1 MTGPKD
7 IAIGVL
13 ILAVVGM
20 GISGVILKAKLDST
34 KSKIQLYEERERT
47 WEGELSDCAQVVE
60 NLQVK
65 IDEQNAVT
73 EENAR
78 LGTENERL
86 QSIIDRQARSI
97 ASIDNHLERLMEEQQ
112 RFDELVSDAD
122 TCQTFELALASIAGE
137 IQ

>member
-1 MTGPKD
+1 MTGIKD
-7 IAIGVL
+7 IVVYS
-13 ILAVVGM
+13 LAGLLLAALVTGF
-20 GISGVILKAKLDST
+20 ILKLRVDTLKT
-34 KSKIQLYEERERT
+34 TVKLYEERERT

-60 NLQVK
+60 DLQVK

-78 LGTENERL
+78 LGTENARL

-122 TCQTFELALASIAGE
+122 TCQTYELALASIAGE